1 MKNLKELRKQNNYSQ
16 IQLGEL
22 IGFGQH
28 AISSWEKETRE
39 PDIKTLIK
47 LANLF
52 NCSVDYLI
60 GHKEKDAVN
69 NGLIVPAEKKQVVTE
84 LLALPKQY
92 FDFIAT
98 EIQTCLKLSQT
109 I

>member
-1 MKNLKELRKQNNYSQ
+1 MFQFRLKELRGNMSQ
-16 IQLGEL
+16 ADLATALNISRGAVGLWETGER
-22 IGFGQH
+22 QPKY
-28 AISSWEKETRE
+28 E
-39 PDIKTLIK
+39 TLIK
-47 LANLF
+47 IADLF

-60 GHKEKDAVN
+60 GHKENDNVN

-98 EIQTCLKLSQT
+98 EIQTCLKLSQS